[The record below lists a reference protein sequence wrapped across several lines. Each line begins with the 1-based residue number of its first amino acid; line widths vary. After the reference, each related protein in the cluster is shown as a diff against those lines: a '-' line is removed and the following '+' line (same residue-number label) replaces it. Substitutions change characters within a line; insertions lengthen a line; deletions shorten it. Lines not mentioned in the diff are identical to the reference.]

1 MINKKLQNNFINN
14 VDTFI
19 FDYNCQR
26 FGIYYSNVLED
37 YISISN
43 HIGKIEYNP
52 LSSKFHY
59 EEEDKQYFNYCYN
72 LINMFYLAA
81 LWKEYYK

>member
-1 MINKKLQNNFINN
+1 MINKKLQNNFIDN

-72 LINMFYLAA
+72 LINIFYLTM
-81 LWKEYYK
+81 KKV

>member
-1 MINKKLQNNFINN
+1 MINKKLQNNFIDNI
-14 VDTFI
+14 DTFI

-43 HIGKIEYNP
+43 HIGKIDYNP
-52 LSSKFHY
+52 QKSKFRY
-59 EEEDKQYFNYCYN
+59 KVDKQYFNYCYN
-72 LINMFYLAA
+72 LINMFYLST
-81 LWKEYYK
+81 LWEEYYK

>member
-19 FDYNCQR
+19 SNYNCQR
-26 FGIYYSNVLED
+26 FGVYYSNAVED
-37 YISISN
+37 YISIAN
-43 HIGKIEYNP
+43 HVGKIDYNP
-52 LSSKFHY
+52 KTSKFRY
-59 EEEDKQYFNYCYN
+59 KVDKQYFNYCYH

-81 LWKEYYK
+81 LWEEYYK